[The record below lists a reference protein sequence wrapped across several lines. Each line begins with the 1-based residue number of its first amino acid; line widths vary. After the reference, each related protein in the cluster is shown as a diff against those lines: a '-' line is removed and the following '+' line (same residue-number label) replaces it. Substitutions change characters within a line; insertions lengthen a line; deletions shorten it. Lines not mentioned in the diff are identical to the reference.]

1 MPKINLTQKFV
12 NTPNPPATDKKRI
25 EHCDTQVPGLYL
37 EVRDTSPTW
46 GTFYLRY
53 KNTAG
58 KTCHTKI
65 GRSTDMTL
73 KQART
78 KAQQLRSDIQRG
90 EDPQE
95 EARQRRAVPT
105 WDTFFEDS
113 YLPHAQQTKR
123 TWKNDLDMHKLR
135 LSHRFGATPI
145 NRLQRQEIQQFH
157 NELKES
163 GMAAATADHHLKLIR
178 HALNLAEDW
187 GLIQANPAAKVKQF
201 NEDNQVERYLSE
213 EELQRLLAVLEAHD
227 NRPVACAVLWLLAT
241 GARVGEALSAKWSDI
256 DQENGVWVIQAAN
269 SKSKRKRSVPLNH
282 VALDILDELDSLR
295 KKGDWLFIGK
305 RGPLKS
311 INKVWYGIRDDA
323 RLSDFRLHD
332 LRHTHASMLVNA
344 GHSLFEVQAVLGH
357 SDPKVTMRYAHFSK
371 GSLQQAANSAADCI
385 KAAMGG

>member
-1 MPKINLTQKFV
+1 MPRINLTQKFV

-90 EDPQE
+90 KDPQE
-95 EARQRRAVPT
+95 EARQSKAVPT

-123 TWKNDLDMHKLR
+123 TWKNDLDMQRLR

-157 NELKES
+157 NELDQVKGFNTNVYFNYLRLGEEIGELGRELALLWGAEERLVAHGQPAAQARQIALRNRGQALES
-163 GMAAATADHHLKLIR
+163 ELADCMAYLLKL
-178 HALNLAEDW
+178 
-187 GLIQANPAAKVKQF
+187 ANYAGVDLESAYLEKMR
-201 NEDNQVERYLSE
+201 ENQ
-213 EELQRLLAVLEAHD
+213 
-227 NRPVACAVLWLLAT
+227 
-241 GARVGEALSAKWSDI
+241 G
-256 DQENGVWVIQAAN
+256 
-269 SKSKRKRSVPLNH
+269 RSWH
-282 VALDILDELDSLR
+282 
-295 KKGDWLFIGK
+295 
-305 RGPLKS
+305 
-311 INKVWYGIRDDA
+311 
-323 RLSDFRLHD
+323 
-332 LRHTHASMLVNA
+332 
-344 GHSLFEVQAVLGH
+344 
-357 SDPKVTMRYAHFSK
+357 
-371 GSLQQAANSAADCI
+371 
-385 KAAMGG
+385 